1 MLPYLNRA
9 ISALFCALSLAFF
22 VPTVHSQTLQS
33 LATYNKPDRQQYL
46 IQGAKKEGAVTVY
59 AAMPRIYF
67 NELSEPFEKKY
78 GIKVNYWQATGETI
92 LQKVVN
98 EANGG
103 ISNVDVIHSTAV
115 VLEALVAENMLQE
128 IHSPVHKGLI
138 PAAVPAHRLYAS
150 TLQYV
155 LVQAYNT
162 GKVKKEDLPKT
173 YEDLL
178 APKWKDKLAMEADD
192 AEWMA
197 SVIKD
202 MGEAKGVQYFKDL
215 VANNSLSVR
224 KGHTL
229 LVNLVASG
237 EVPLA
242 LTVYQYS
249 VEQMKKK
256 NAPIEWFAI
265 EPAVSLMS
273 GIGVAK
279 KVPHPFAAILFYD
292 YMLSPEAQT
301 IIARRLGYVP
311 TSTAVES
318 PLKGVRLKYLDGADL
333 FKDQDKSSAQMQ
345 AIFKTTR

>member
-1 MLPYLNRA
+1 MLPHLNRT
-9 ISALFCALSLAFF
+9 ISALFCVLSLAFL
-22 VPTVHSQTLQS
+22 VPTAHSQTLQS

-67 NELSEPFEKKY
+67 SELIAPFEKKY
-78 GIKVNYWQATGETI
+78 GIKVNFWQATGETI

-98 EANGG
+98 EVNGG
-103 ISNVDVIHSTAV
+103 ISNVDVIHSTSLV
-115 VLEALVAENMLQE
+115 MEALVAENMLQE
-128 IHSPVHKGLI
+128 IHSPVHKVLV

-162 GKVKKEDLPKT
+162 GKIKKEDLPKT

-178 APKWKDKLAMEADD
+178 APKWKGKLGIEAGD

-215 VANNSLSVR
+215 VTNNALSVR
-224 KGHTL
+224 TGHTL
-229 LVNLVASG
+229 LVNLVSAG

-249 VEQMKKK
+249 VEQMKQK
-256 NAPIEWFAI
+256 NAPIDWFAI
-265 EPAVSLMS
+265 EPAVSIMS
-273 GIGVAK
+273 GMGVPK

-301 IIARRLGYVP
+301 IIAKLGYVP

-318 PLKGVRLKYLDGADL
+318 PLKGVKIKYLDGAAL
-333 FKDQDKSSAQMQ
+333 FKDQEKTQAQFQ
-345 AIFKTTR
+345 SIIKPSR

>member
-1 MLPYLNRA
+1 MPTYLNRA
-9 ISALFCALSLAFF
+9 ISALFCALSLAL
-22 VPTVHSQTLQS
+22 VVIPAQSQTLQT
-33 LATYNKPDRQQYL
+33 LATYDKPDRQQYL
-46 IQGAKKEGAVTVY
+46 IQGAKKEGSVTVY

-67 NELSEPFEKKY
+67 NQLIEPFEKKY
-78 GIKVNYWQATGETI
+78 GVKVNYWQATGETI
-92 LQKVVN
+92 LQKVVH

-103 ISNVDVIHSTAV
+103 ISNADVIHSTAV

-128 IHSPVHKGLI
+128 IHSPVHKSLI

-178 APKWKDKLAMEADD
+178 APKWKGQLAMEADD
-192 AEWMA
+192 AEWMS

-256 NAPIEWFAI
+256 NAPIDWFAI
-265 EPAVSLMS
+265 EPAVSVMS

-279 KVPHPFAAILFYD
+279 KAPHPFAAILFYD